1 MKIKIYEYEN
11 IYYKIIINVRRDV
24 HVYDLDWS

>member
-11 IYYKIIINVRRDV
+11 MYYKIIINERRDV
-24 HVYDLDWS
+24 HVCDLDWS